1 MMNLTVEESTY
12 QISFKGEE
20 MELEERVKDLE
31 DKVKNLEINI
41 NKSLSDIKISLAEI
55 SASIKNSNNSG
66 DLKNELIEKD
76 VKANNENIQKVEGRV
91 KELEDSNKWLVRLII
106 GSIIGLVLE
115 AVAFYM
121 KTKGA

>member
-1 MMNLTVEESTY
+1 
-12 QISFKGEE
+12 

-55 SASIKNSNNSG
+55 SASIKSSSNSE

-76 VKANNENIQKVEGRV
+76 VKANNDFIHKVENRV
-91 KELEDSNKWLVRLII
+91 KELEDSNKWLVRLIL